1 MPTNK
6 HKNYC
11 HERDCEKFEMIEWK
25 GEFIPCWYCE
35 LHKNKEKKK

>member
-1 MPTNK
+1 MK

-11 HERDCEKFEMIEWK
+11 HERDCEHFKEIFWD
-25 GEFIPCWYCE
+25 GEFIENWLCE